1 MQSGL
6 KPLASHPYLMGRS
19 LNVSGA
25 IHRAIRHPDMTTVIE
40 CWPKLQSASL
50 SCEGKQQS

>member
-6 KPLASHPYLMGRS
+6 KPLASYPYLMGRS